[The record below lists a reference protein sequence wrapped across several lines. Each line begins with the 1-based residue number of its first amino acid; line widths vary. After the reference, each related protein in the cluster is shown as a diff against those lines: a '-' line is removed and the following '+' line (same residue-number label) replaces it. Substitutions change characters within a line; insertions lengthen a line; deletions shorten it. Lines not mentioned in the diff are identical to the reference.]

1 MKSIAI
7 PSVLCYNKSNYHTG
21 GIIMTFEHI
30 ITVCEDTTKYIS
42 GLESMNAYTPY
53 ITIKLYGV
61 PDTWEDE
68 KIEECLW

>member
-1 MKSIAI
+1 
-7 PSVLCYNKSNYHTG
+7 
-21 GIIMTFEHI
+21 MTFEHI